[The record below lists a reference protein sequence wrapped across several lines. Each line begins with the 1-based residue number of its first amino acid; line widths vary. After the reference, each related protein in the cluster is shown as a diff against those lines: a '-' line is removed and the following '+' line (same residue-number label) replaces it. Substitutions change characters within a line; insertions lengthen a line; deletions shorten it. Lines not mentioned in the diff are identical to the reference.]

1 MRNICFYFQ
10 IHQPLRLKRYRFF
23 EIGQDHYY
31 YDDFQTEDRIRT
43 LVEQSYLTAN
53 RSISEMIRSSNGKFK
68 CAFSISGV
76 ALEQLEQYAPEVID
90 SFKELAN
97 TGSVEFLGETYA
109 HSLSSIYDTNE
120 FESQIKAHADKIESL
135 FGQRPTAFRN
145 SELIYS
151 DEIGEIISKAGFKV
165 MLIDE
170 AKHILGWKSPNFVYN
185 HSYISKFK
193 LLIRNQKLSDDIGF
207 RFSHNNW
214 HDYPLTAEKFIGW
227 LAAMPENEKIVNL
240 WMSYESFGLYQP
252 AFTGIFDFL
261 KALPYHAMEQK
272 MSFVTPTEAAK
283 KNESAG
289 AITIPYPIS
298 WAGHEKDLSP
308 WTGNDLQQEALNKL
322 YAVGERVR
330 LCHDKSLQH
339 DWLMLQ
345 STDHFRYMSHKDAVG
360 TNYDNAYEAFMNYMN
375 VLADF
380 LERVDYQ
387 YPTSI
392 ENEELNELLKTINNQ
407 DKEIEELQAEV
418 KKLRA
423 RKTKS
428 SEV

>member
-53 RSISEMIRSSNGKFK
+53 RTISEMIRSSNGKFK

-330 LCHDKSLQH
+330 LCQDKSLQH

-418 KKLRA
+418 KKLKA

-428 SEV
+428 SEA

>member
-330 LCHDKSLQH
+330 LCQDKSLQH

>member
-330 LCHDKSLQH
+330 LCQDKSLQH

-360 TNYDNAYEAFMNYMN
+360 SNYDNAYEAFMNYMN

>member
-135 FGQRPTAFRN
+135 FGHRPTAFRN

-214 HDYPLTAEKFIGW
+214 HDYPLTAEKLIGW

-330 LCHDKSLQH
+330 LCQDKSLQH

>member
-53 RSISEMIRSSNGKFK
+53 RTISEMIRSSNGKFK

-76 ALEQLEQYAPEVID
+76 ALEQLEQFAPEVID

-289 AITIPYPIS
+289 AITTPYPIS

-330 LCHDKSLQH
+330 LCQDKSLQH

>member
-31 YDDFQTEDRIRT
+31 YDDFQTEDRIRA

-53 RSISEMIRSSNGKFK
+53 RTISEMIRSSNGKFK

-120 FESQIKAHADKIESL
+120 FESQVNAHAKKIESL

-185 HSYISKFK
+185 HSYINKFK

-227 LAAMPENEKIVNL
+227 LADMPENEKIVNL

-289 AITIPYPIS
+289 AITTPYPIS

-330 LCHDKSLQH
+330 LCQDKSLQH

-418 KKLRA
+418 KKLKA
-423 RKTKS
+423 RKAKS
-428 SEV
+428 SES

>member
-53 RSISEMIRSSNGKFK
+53 RTISEMIRSSNGKFK

-193 LLIRNQKLSDDIGF
+193 LLIRNQKFSDDIGF

-214 HDYPLTAEKFIGW
+214 QDYPLTAEKFIGW
-227 LAAMPENEKIVNL
+227 LATMPENEKLVNL

-289 AITIPYPIS
+289 TITTPYPIS

-330 LCHDKSLQH
+330 LCQDKSLQH

-360 TNYDNAYEAFMNYMN
+360 TNFDNAYEAFMNYMN

-418 KKLRA
+418 KKLKA

>member
-31 YDDFQTEDRIRT
+31 YDDFQTEDKIRT

-53 RSISEMIRSSNGKFK
+53 RTISEMIRSSNGKFK
-68 CAFSISGV
+68 CAFSISGI

-214 HDYPLTAEKFIGW
+214 HDYPLTAEKLIGW

-330 LCHDKSLQH
+330 LCQDKALQH

-345 STDHFRYMSHKDAVG
+345 STDHFRYMSHKDALG

-392 ENEELNELLKTINNQ
+392 ENEELNELLKTIHNQ
-407 DKEIEELQAEV
+407 DNEIEELQAEV

-428 SEV
+428 

>member
-53 RSISEMIRSSNGKFK
+53 RTISEMIRSSNGKFK

-76 ALEQLEQYAPEVID
+76 ALEQLEQFAPEVID

-165 MLIDE
+165 MLLDE

-185 HSYISKFK
+185 HSYISKLK
-193 LLIRNQKLSDDIGF
+193 LLIRNQKLSDDIAF

-289 AITIPYPIS
+289 AISTPYPIS

-330 LCHDKSLQH
+330 LCQDKALQH

-345 STDHFRYMSHKDAVG
+345 STDHFRYMSHKDAAG

-387 YPTSI
+387 YPTNI
-392 ENEELNELLKTINNQ
+392 ENEELNELLKTIHNQ
-407 DKEIEELQAEV
+407 DNEIEELQAEV
-418 KKLRA
+418 KKLKA
-423 RKTKS
+423 RKVKS
-428 SEV
+428 SEA